1 MTNVSK
7 WAITALC
14 SVLLAG
20 CGSSQDKAEELV
32 KLMGMDVQYKMVVQ
46 VATSGYAS
54 KYREVAPEKI
64 KAVIEDNISQ
74 DLLKDTLV
82 QVYADHFD
90 ADELE
95 LMIEANKHPDQAMK
109 IIMGSKDGMKL
120 AKKTMESRLIYSV
133 IWPRRSRIVMKTSWT
148 SWTTFRKKLAADLS
162 FAFLC
167 PNHGYRGGN
176 YEQFQVAFGN

>member
-1 MTNVSK
+1 MTYVSK
-7 WAITALC
+7 WAITAIC

-32 KLMGMDVQYKMVVQ
+32 ELMGLDGQYKMVVQ
-46 VATSGYAS
+46 VATTGYAS

-120 AKKTMESRLIYSV
+120 AKKSMEAQVDLQRDMAKTFED
-133 IWPRRSRIVMKTSWT
+133 RDEDIVDE
-148 SWTTFRKKLAADLS
+148 LDDLQKE
-162 FAFLC
+162 A
-167 PNHGYRGGN
+167 RG
-176 YEQFQVAFGN
+176 

>member
-7 WAITALC
+7 WAITAFC

-120 AKKTMESRLIYSV
+120 AKKSMDVQVDLQRDMAKAFEDRDED
-133 IWPRRSRIVMKTSWT
+133 IVDELDDL
-148 SWTTFRKKLAADLS
+148 RKDA
-162 FAFLC
+162 
-167 PNHGYRGGN
+167 RG
-176 YEQFQVAFGN
+176 

>member
-1 MTNVSK
+1 MTSVSK
-7 WAITALC
+7 WAIMAFC
-14 SVLLAG
+14 SMLLAG

-109 IIMGSKDGMKL
+109 IIMSSKDGMKL
-120 AKKTMESRLIYSV
+120 AKKSMDVQVDLQRDMAKAFEDRDED
-133 IWPRRSRIVMKTSWT
+133 IVDELDDL
-148 SWTTFRKKLAADLS
+148 RKDA
-162 FAFLC
+162 
-167 PNHGYRGGN
+167 RG
-176 YEQFQVAFGN
+176 

>member
-109 IIMGSKDGMKL
+109 IIMDSKDGMKL
-120 AKKTMESRLIYSV
+120 AKKTMEVQVDLQRDMAKAFED
-133 IWPRRSRIVMKTSWT
+133 RDEDIVDE
-148 SWTTFRKKLAADLS
+148 LDDLQKE
-162 FAFLC
+162 A
-167 PNHGYRGGN
+167 RG
-176 YEQFQVAFGN
+176 

>member
-120 AKKTMESRLIYSV
+120 AKNPWTSRWICSV
-133 IWPRRSRIVMKTSWT
+133 IWPRRSRIAMRTLST
-148 SWTTFRKKLAADLS
+148 NWTTSERMPAADLHLLRTTVIDAAATDS
-162 FAFLC
+162 S
-167 PNHGYRGGN
+167 R
-176 YEQFQVAFGN
+176 